1 MVAYLTHVCRV
12 AKYKMAAPI
21 NVLVCTGQYYVA
33 VKQVVVSDKQCN
45 YDASFQLTL

>member
-12 AKYKMAAPI
+12 AENKMAAPI

-33 VKQVVVSDKQCN
+33 VKQVGVSNKQCN
-45 YDASFQLTL
+45 YTMMLVDS